1 MCDRAKTAV
10 EVIKSQK
17 RKTLTKEETLMLFQK
32 VIEDSEKMGKRIES
46 LENKVDTGFAEIKE
60 LLTKKKTSF
69 WDKVPLLKDIPN
81 LAWIL
86 LIISVCVIGS
96 ILGANLDF
104 LKDAFKIGG

>member
-32 VIEDSEKMGKRIES
+32 VIEDQEKMGKRIES
-46 LENKVDTGFAEIKE
+46 LETKVDAGFAEIKE
-60 LLTKKKTSF
+60 LLTKKNSF
-69 WDKVPLLKDIPN
+69 WDRVPLLKDIPN
-81 LAWIL
+81 LAWVL
-86 LIISVCVIGS
+86 LIISVCIIGS

-104 LKDAFKIGG
+104 LKDTFKIGG